1 MNICIKIIRITER
14 KIKMWTKMDAIREL
28 KTVIFIN
35 YQHVVY
41 NKFNPKLINF
51 TLISIH

>member
-1 MNICIKIIRITER
+1 
-14 KIKMWTKMDAIREL
+14 MWTKMDAIREL

-35 YQHVVY
+35 YHHVVVY

-51 TLISIH
+51 N